1 METTS
6 EKLSPFD
13 LMSAILKGVKL
24 DNSNGSA
31 DAAPPA
37 VVAMLMENK
46 DLLMMIAT
54 SVAVLIGC
62 FVFMSWRRGSAK
74 KKVVEPPKLVVP
86 KALVEP
92 EEVDDGKKKVTIFFG
107 TQTGTAEGFAKAL
120 AEEAKARYQQ
130 AKFKVIDLDD
140 YAADDEEYEEKMKKE
155 TLTFFFL
162 ATYGD
167 GEPTDNAARFYK
179 WFTEGKERGDW
190 LKNLQYGVFG
200 LGNRQYEHFNK
211 IAIMVD
217 NLVAEQG
224 GKRLV
229 PVGLGDDDQCIED
242 DFSAWRELV
251 WPELDKLLRDDDDAT
266 VSTPYTAAV
275 LEYRV
280 VFHDQTDGLVL
291 ENSSAN
297 GHANGNTVYDAQHP
311 CRANVAVK
319 KELHMPASDRSCTH
333 LEFDISGTGLA
344 YETGD
349 HVGVYCENLIE
360 TVEEAERLLNLPP
373 QTYFS
378 IHTDKEDG
386 TQLGGSALTPPFP
399 PCTLRTALT
408 RYADLLSAPKKS
420 ALTALAAYASDPSEA
435 DRLRHLASPAGK
447 EEYAQYVVASQR
459 SLLEVMTEFPSAKPP
474 LGVFF
479 AAVAPRLQPRFYSI
493 SSSPKIAPSRI
504 HVTCA
509 LVYEKTPTGRIH
521 KGVCSTW
528 MKNALPLEESLDCSS
543 APIFVR
549 TSNFRL
555 PADPKVPI
563 IMIGPGTGLAPFRG
577 FLQERLALKE
587 SGAELGPAILFFG
600 CRNSKMDYIYEDELN
615 NFVKAGVIS
624 ELVLA
629 FSREGPTKEYVQ
641 HKMAQKASDVWNIIS
656 EGGYVY
662 VCGDAKGMARDVHR
676 TLHTIVQEQ
685 VCVAKNL
692 WHFFPFLDARASFLW
707 DSLFSWWNYLHILF
721 VVVKLRELLEPS
733 TPPFCLVLSMSIP
746 FFVIL
751 DADGSF
757 TETPT
762 YFQGGPHFSF
772 LEIYGQ
778 LHY

>member
-1 METTS
+1 MEPTS
-6 EKLSPFD
+6 EKLSALD
-13 LMSAILKGVKL
+13 VMAAILKGVKL
-24 DNSNGSA
+24 DSSNGSLE
-31 DAAPPA
+31 AAPSSVA
-37 VVAMLMENK
+37 AMLMENR
-46 DLLMMIAT
+46 DLVMALTT

-62 FVFMSWRRGSAK
+62 AVVLMWRRAAGSAK
-74 KKVVEPPKLVVP
+74 KKEMEPPEPLVT
-86 KALVEP
+86 KAAAEP
-92 EEVDDGKKKVTIFFG
+92 EEVDDGKQKVAIFFG
-107 TQTGTAEGFAKAL
+107 TQTGTAEGFAKAF

-130 AKFKVIDLDD
+130 ANFKVIDL
-140 YAADDEEYEEKMKKE
+140 EKLKKE
-155 TLTFFFL
+155 NLAFFFWPRR
-162 ATYGD
+162 YGD

-179 WFTEGKERGDW
+179 WFTEEGKEKGDW

-211 IAIMVD
+211 IAKVVD
-217 NLVAEQG
+217 DLIVEQG
-224 GKRLV
+224 GKQLV

-242 DFSAWRELV
+242 DFAAWRELV
-251 WPELDKLLRDDDDAT
+251 WPELDKLLRNEEEAT
-266 VSTPYTAAV
+266 VATPYTAAV

-280 VFHDQTDGLVL
+280 VFHDQIDGTIS

-311 CRANVAVK
+311 CRSNVAVK
-319 KELHMPASDRSCTH
+319 KELHTPASDRSCTH

-360 TVEEAERLLNLPP
+360 IVEEAEKLLNLPP

-378 IHTDKEDG
+378 IHSDKEDG
-386 TQLGGSALTPPFP
+386 TPLNLLT
-399 PCTLRTALT
+399 
-408 RYADLLSAPKKS
+408 APKKS
-420 ALTALAAYASDPSEA
+420 ALIALAAYASNPSEA
-435 DRLRHLASPAGK
+435 DRLRYLASPSGK
-447 EEYAQYVVASQR
+447 EEYAQYVVAGQR
-459 SLLEVMTEFPSAKPP
+459 SLLEVMADFPSTKPP

-479 AAVAPRLQPRFYSI
+479 AAIAPRLQPRFYSI

-528 MKNALPLEESLDCSS
+528 MKNAVSLEETRDCSW

-549 TSNFRL
+549 TSNFKL

-600 CRNSKMDYIYEDELN
+600 CRNRQM
-615 NFVKAGVIS
+615 
-624 ELVLA
+624 
-629 FSREGPTKEYVQ
+629 
-641 HKMAQKASDVWNIIS
+641 ASDVWNMIS

-685 VCVAKNL
+685 VWISDQLLAEGMVKNL
-692 WHFFPFLDARASFLW
+692 QTTGR
-707 DSLFSWWNYLHILF
+707 YLRDVCKMVLTEH
-721 VVVKLRELLEPS
+721 VVLK
-733 TPPFCLVLSMSIP
+733 
-746 FFVIL
+746 
-751 DADGSF
+751 D
-757 TETPT
+757 
-762 YFQGGPHFSF
+762 
-772 LEIYGQ
+772 
-778 LHY
+778 